1 MSEKT
6 PIDSVSVQEI
16 TDKLKEITNPLK
28 SSSLTQAMAN
38 AQRFAQQMESM
49 TAPLRK
55 AMEDAQQIRRQ
66 MEAITAPYQET
77 MQHLSD
83 TVKPFADALNPI
95 RQMIDTVSPLRE
107 LELLRV
113 SALGRGGIVT
123 DVLRGL
129 GTLPQSERQAVGE
142 VANHIKSVLAQAIED
157 RKVVLEAEETE
168 SLEAV
173 DFSLPGRRPPKGHL
187 HPITQITNEITDI
200 FAELGY
206 QIATG
211 PDIETDYYNFD
222 ALNTPAD
229 HPARDS
235 HDTFYVAPGTVLRTH
250 TTPVQIRVM
259 EKVKPPVAIIMPGRV
274 YRVDYDATHSPMFN
288 QLDGVLVDQGVTFAD
303 LKGTL
308 YHFLHRMFG
317 KNITIRFRPHFFP
330 FTEPSA
336 EVDLLWT
343 SRDPNTGATR
353 TKWMEVLGCGMVH
366 PGILKRVGYDSEK
379 YSGFAFGLGLDRIAM
394 ARHSIPNIHY
404 MFENDL
410 RVLEQF

>member
-1 MSEKT
+1 MDVNGRIEQLAAQSRAEL
-6 PIDSVSVQEI
+6 DSVG
-16 TDKLKEITNPLK
+16 
-28 SSSLTQAMAN
+28 
-38 AQRFAQQMESM
+38 
-49 TAPLRK
+49 
-55 AMEDAQQIRRQ
+55 DA
-66 MEAITAPYQET
+66 ADLET
-77 MQHLSD
+77 
-83 TVKPFADALNPI
+83 F
-95 RQMIDTVSPLRE
+95 
-107 LELLRV
+107 RV
-113 SALGRGGIVT
+113 RWLGRKGLIT

-129 GTLPQSERQAVGE
+129 AELSPEERRAAGQASNALKE
-142 VANHIKSVLAQAIED
+142 ALTASVDEKKAVFDAA
-157 RKVVLEAEETE
+157 AEGKTE
-168 SLEAV
+168 QV

-187 HPITQITNEITDI
+187 HPITQIVNEISDI

-235 HDTFYVAPGTVLRTH
+235 HDTFYVAPGMVLRTH

-274 YRVDYDATHSPMFN
+274 YRVDYDATHSPMFH
-288 QLDGVLVDQGVTFAD
+288 QLDGVLVDEGVTFAD
-303 LKGTL
+303 LKGTMH
-308 YHFLHRMFG
+308 HFIHRLFG
-317 KNITIRFRPHFFP
+317 KDATIRFRPHFFP

-343 SRDPNTGATR
+343 SRDPKTGESR

-366 PGILKRVGYDSEK
+366 PGVLKRVGYDAEK

-404 MFENDL
+404 LFENDL
-410 RVLEQF
+410 RFLEQF

>member
-1 MSEKT
+1 MSSKDQLQVPELEAAIEKARNILEQMDAALA
-6 PIDSVSVQEI
+6 PIRDRIGPQLSSLRAQLTSLGDPQALEEI
-16 TDKLKEITNPLK
+16 RIAWLGRERGYLTDLLGGLGKLPPEQRRALGQAVNPLK
-28 SSSLTQAMAN
+28 N
-38 AQRFAQQMESM
+38 ALAQELE
-49 TAPLRK
+49 LRK
-55 AMEDAQQIRRQ
+55 AAFDA
-66 MEAITAPYQET
+66 A
-77 MQHLSD
+77 
-83 TVKPFADALNPI
+83 
-95 RQMIDTVSPLRE
+95 SP
-107 LELLRV
+107 
-113 SALGRGGIVT
+113 AT
-123 DVLRGL
+123 
-129 GTLPQSERQAVGE
+129 TER
-142 VANHIKSVLAQAIED
+142 
-157 RKVVLEAEETE
+157 
-168 SLEAV
+168 V
-173 DFSLPGRRPPKGHL
+173 DFSLPGRRPPRGHA
-187 HPITQITNEITDI
+187 HPITQIANEIADI
-200 FAELGY
+200 FGELGY

-222 ALNTPAD
+222 ALNTAAD

-274 YRVDYDATHSPMFN
+274 YRVDYDATHSPMFF
-288 QLDGVLVDQGVTFAD
+288 QMDGVLVDEGVTFAD

-317 KNITIRFRPHFFP
+317 KDIHIRFRPHFFP

-343 SRDPNTGATR
+343 SRDPNTGETR

-366 PGILKRVGYDSEK
+366 PGILKRVGYDAEK

-410 RVLEQF
+410 RFLEQF